1 MKKFYAIGRITKD
14 AELSTIKLGD
24 AEVAV
29 LNFNVA
35 VNNRKATSKRDE
47 NGKRI
52 YETQTD
58 YVQCALWREHA
69 NAMKPYL
76 VKGRLVAIEG
86 VPELDTWQNRE
97 KKIIPVIR
105 LNSPTVELLEGNKSA
120 SDEPKPSNDAVP
132 PADNDDELP
141 FTV

>member
-1 MKKFYAIGRITKD
+1 MKKFIAIGRVTKD
-14 AELSTIKLGD
+14 AELNMRKIGD
-24 AEVAV
+24 TEVAV

-58 YVQCALWREHA
+58 YVQCSLWREHA
-69 NAMKPYL
+69 NAMKPLLY
-76 VKGRLVAIEG
+76 KGRLISIEG

-97 KKIIPVIR
+97 KKIVPVIR
-105 LNSPTVELLEGNKSA
+105 LNSPDIELLDANKA
-120 SDEPKPSNDAVP
+120 GSDEPKPNVNEV
-132 PADNDDELP
+132 PADEEELP
-141 FTV
+141 FA